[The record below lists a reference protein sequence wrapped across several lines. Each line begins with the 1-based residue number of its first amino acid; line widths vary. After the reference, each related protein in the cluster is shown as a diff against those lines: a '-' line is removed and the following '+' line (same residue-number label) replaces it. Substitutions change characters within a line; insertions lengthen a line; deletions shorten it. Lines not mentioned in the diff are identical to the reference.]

1 MSWSEEL
8 ANQVGCSKGNV
19 YRVAKLLGRRP
30 TVSDMLKRKE
40 KRGRPLKYVETMTDN
55 EKGDK

>member
-30 TVSDMLKRKE
+30 TVEDMRKSGE
-40 KRGRPLKYVETMTDN
+40 KKGRPLKYVETTAN